1 MRTKVSSKLLYA
13 VNVVEIAIGI
23 CLLIACIICSLGL
36 VIGTDLSALF
46 SDSQYFQDRI
56 NQVYFVIIGVELI
69 KMIINHTLDSV
80 VDVLMLAIARQMIIQ
95 HTSPMENLL
104 AVIAVA
110 ILFIVRKYLYISKL
124 DKNPANTK
132 ESSESESKLSENST
146 LEDQG
151 ARPIE

>member
-1 MRTKVSSKLLYA
+1 MRTKISSKLLYA

-36 VIGTDLSALF
+36 VIGTDLYALF
-46 SDSQYFQDRI
+46 RDSQYFQDRI

-69 KMIINHTLDSV
+69 KMVMNHTLDSV

-95 HTSPMENLL
+95 HTSPIENLL

-110 ILFIVRKYLYISKL
+110 ILFVVRKYLYVSKL
-124 DKNPANTK
+124 DKNPVSVK
-132 ESSESESKLSENST
+132 EYSENST
-146 LEDQG
+146 PDDRSE
-151 ARPIE
+151 RPVE